1 MLRNSGGEDYAL
13 FLPNKNFNLHSES
26 SPSTND
32 ECVHLNSWGLW
43 FDHLILLGLRQSLT
57 IGERIQCCMLST
69 VCCIMLGMKTLE
81 RTSDRFAFYFRTA
94 ISDTKG
100 QYSRIYETFWF
111 AHGQFLKRWQA
122 WCEQCSWSLC
132 VKVLNRARSTSN
144 AFCGSSWFG
153 EAKRRPWAWLHCGIL
168 WVWFQSWKQVEH
180 IIGLFMF
187 F

>member
-1 MLRNSGGEDYAL
+1 MRTSQLLSATFWPSHIARIEAKLDYWREDPMLHA
-13 FLPNKNFNLHSES
+13 FH
-26 SPSTND
+26 
-32 ECVHLNSWGLW
+32 
-43 FDHLILLGLRQSLT
+43 
-57 IGERIQCCMLST
+57 CMLHHAWYVDSW
-69 VCCIMLGMKTLE
+69 E
-81 RTSDRFAFYFRTA
+81 NQSHFAFFFRTA

-111 AHGQFLKRWQA
+111 SHGQFLKRWQA
-122 WCEQCSWSLC
+122 RCEQCSWSLH

-144 AFCGSSWFG
+144 AFCGSSWFW

-187 F
+187 FFLLKGRQLYFEA